1 MTGWSGP
8 KNQQNKT
15 DKFLSLTGTLY
26 VLVDSG
32 KSKRKVLKEQ
42 ILKYLIP
49 SGFDARIA
57 EIQEERHQREAQLYQ
72 TITEFGNRIQ
82 GIQYQNVGLQ
92 GKTGAIRREILV
104 LHHQATQLQRGYPGC
119 FANEDKDN
127 GITAIAK
134 SNESAEYSVC
144 EGTRPEFCWHVI
156 KVALYLQME
165 IHQMLFLHITSGKR
179 KG

>member
-32 KSKRKVLKEQ
+32 KSKGKVLKEQ

-57 EIQEERHQREAQLYQ
+57 EIQEERHQREA
-72 TITEFGNRIQ
+72 
-82 GIQYQNVGLQ
+82 
-92 GKTGAIRREILV
+92 
-104 LHHQATQLQRGYPGC
+104 
-119 FANEDKDN
+119 
-127 GITAIAK
+127 
-134 SNESAEYSVC
+134 
-144 EGTRPEFCWHVI
+144 
-156 KVALYLQME
+156 
-165 IHQMLFLHITSGKR
+165 
-179 KG
+179 